1 MVSIAS
7 LWLPILL
14 SAVLVFI
21 VSAVVHMVLPY
32 HRNDFVKAPTEEA
45 AMNALRGTPP
55 GDYMMPHGE
64 GPAAMKDPAFI
75 ERMTRGP
82 IAVVTVLPSGPPSMG
97 KNLVQWFI
105 YTLVVGLVAGYVASR
120 ALGPGAQYS
129 EVFRFVGTTAFA
141 GYGLALAQNSIW
153 YGRKW
158 GTTLKSMMDALMF
171 SLLTAGT
178 FGWLWPK

>member
-14 SAVLVFI
+14 SSVIVFLA
-21 VSAVVHMVLPY
+21 SAIVHMVLPY
-32 HRNDFVKAPTEEA
+32 HRNDFVKAPTEDA

-82 IAVVTVLPSGPPSMG
+82 VAVVTVLPSGPPNMG
-97 KNLVQWFI
+97 KNLTQWFV
-105 YTLVVGLVAGYVASR
+105 YTLVIGLFAGYVASR
-120 ALGPGAQYS
+120 AIGPGAPYGD
-129 EVFRFVGTTAFA
+129 VFRFAGTTAFA

-153 YGRKW
+153 LGRKW
-158 GTTLKSMMDALMF
+158 SSTIKSMLDALAYAM
-171 SLLTAGT
+171 LTAGT